1 VAQTAQM
8 WSGCRPSDL
17 LALRDPV
24 IAFLMD
30 EALGTRLLVSKLRA
44 NAASQSRK
52 GGPGLGKGLRYAT
65 EADYGDPYPAERP
78 AMVAA

>member
-1 VAQTAQM
+1 
-8 WSGCRPSDL
+8 
-17 LALRDPV
+17 
-24 IAFLMD
+24 MD

-44 NAASQSRK
+44 NAAAQSRK